1 MSILR
6 IDLPEIIK
14 DGMRLGREIVHDEA
28 SFLYP
33 APMAATPK
41 TTRHAYAGL
50 PLDQGQLGSCTGN
63 ATVGMK
69 NCKLFSSGTVYTED
83 DAVRI
88 YTGAT
93 KLDNYKGSYP

>member
-6 IDLPEIIK
+6 IDVPELVK
-14 DGMRLGREIVHDEA
+14 DGMRLGRDVVHDEL

-41 TTRHAYAGL
+41 TTKHEYGGL
-50 PLDQGQLGSCTGN
+50 SLHPGGLGPCPGN

-69 NCKLFSSGTVYTED
+69 NCRIFTSGSVYTED

-88 YTGAT
+88 YSGAT
-93 KLDNYKGSYP
+93 KLDKYKG